1 MTKLFTLIDLLAE
14 RHALAQEKYRALV
27 EGQTKELADYAAKKA
42 DALRRKRIA
51 RETIERALAA
61 LDGDTAH
68 RRLVELLRRK
78 MKNTRA
84 ATPYEL
90 KNKLIRYGL
99 AQGYDYEAV
108 RDAVDEL
115 IATPDDSCDVFF

>member
-1 MTKLFTLIDLLAE
+1 MEAI
-14 RHALAQEKYRALV
+14 EKWAADEFRSIN
-27 EGQTKELADYAAKKA
+27 GQLQWIIA